1 MTLFFHVSA
10 ATANYDSS
18 LCNIK
23 LNNNLRISKQYKIMK
38 FEFQAPKNTV
48 FKNVRL
54 FISLSVTTV
63 FDFHYRFGTYSCQ
76 FLK

>member
-18 LCNIK
+18 LCNIE
-23 LNNNLRISKQYKIMK
+23 LNNNFRISKQYKIMK

-48 FKNVRL
+48 QECAFIHIVVCDNGIRL
-54 FISLSVTTV
+54 PLSVWNLLLPV
-63 FDFHYRFGTYSCQ
+63 
-76 FLK
+76 LK